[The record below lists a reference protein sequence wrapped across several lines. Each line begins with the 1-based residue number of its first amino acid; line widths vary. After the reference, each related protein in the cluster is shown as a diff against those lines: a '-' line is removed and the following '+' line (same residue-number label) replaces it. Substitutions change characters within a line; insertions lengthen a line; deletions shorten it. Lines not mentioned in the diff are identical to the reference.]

1 MAFSENINYKNKKAT
16 KRKAAGTVD
25 DIPEKQNKKDAA
37 SNGVIEVVFSF
48 DTTGSMYACLSEVRR
63 GIKDAIKRLKAE
75 IPGRFFQY
83 PNFLFFFFKRYT
95 QMFLVYI

>member
-1 MAFSENINYKNKKAT
+1 LSPILAFSENINNKNNKAT
-16 KRKAAGTVD
+16 KRTAAETID
-25 DIPEKQNKKDAA
+25 DIPEKQNKKDAT

-83 PNFLFFFFKRYT
+83 PSFFVDT
-95 QMFLVYI
+95 

>member
-1 MAFSENINYKNKKAT
+1 MTFSENVNYKNNKAT
-16 KRKAAGTVD
+16 KRKAAETD
-25 DIPEKQNKKDAA
+25 DVPEKQNKKDAT

-83 PNFLFFFFKRYT
+83 PNFI
-95 QMFLVYI
+95 VYI